1 MRLQLNVDFFYK
13 GDVDCFMD
21 FLSIMSYRA
30 KFGRIY
36 RGYIMSNDMKV
47 HSGHTK
53 KKHVNKDK

>member
-1 MRLQLNVDFFYK
+1 
-13 GDVDCFMD
+13 MD

-47 HSGHTK
+47 HSGHK
-53 KKHVNKDK
+53 KETRKQRQINVSLYIVDFTLRS